1 MGHGSLPQIL
11 LYASIYAVACLVWA
25 AFQESGSWH
34 SGMLYHGGAMA
45 GANHESRGEERWD
58 GLDQGVR
65 LCRLTF

>member
-11 LYASIYAVACLVWA
+11 LYASIYAVACFVWA
-25 AFQESGSWH
+25 AFQGSGSWH

-65 LCRLTF
+65 QCRLTF